1 VFLRTFGLVEPLTNP
16 RNDPPASASEQVP
29 TGEIPIPGIPV
40 TPEAAPVQIL
50 QAVPA
55 AGADDADAIPDQIH
69 PVIPLSAI
77 PAQLQPVTPEVAPV
91 QIRQAV
97 PAAGA
102 DDADAI
108 PDQIHPVI
116 PLPGIPAQLQPVIP
130 EAAPVRQAVPAAGA
144 DDADAIPDQIHPVIP
159 AAAILAAPQETI
171 LSYTETVGEETETVG
186 EEAERCIFT
195 IVRYPDMILGN
206 MESPSHRIQ
215 CHYNLEGQ
223 LQHMVVQNP
232 DNDLTRSF
240 TLKDRDL
247 EVVTIEEG
255 GADKKTTHHMSENI
269 PWVQEMMI
277 GPREFAL
284 SNKLTF
290 EFYFLLP
297 VLGLMKMAATKGRSG
312 ADGLIEIKV
321 GPSNRL
327 YSWIASLIGIRG
339 SFWYDQ
345 EGVMKKMI
353 MHFPGQPSI
362 RMQWRPNDP

>member
-1 VFLRTFGLVEPLTNP
+1 
-16 RNDPPASASEQVP
+16 
-29 TGEIPIPGIPV
+29 
-40 TPEAAPVQIL
+40 
-50 QAVPA
+50 
-55 AGADDADAIPDQIH
+55 
-69 PVIPLSAI
+69 
-77 PAQLQPVTPEVAPV
+77 
-91 QIRQAV
+91 
-97 PAAGA
+97 
-102 DDADAI
+102 
-108 PDQIHPVI
+108 
-116 PLPGIPAQLQPVIP
+116 
-130 EAAPVRQAVPAAGA
+130 
-144 DDADAIPDQIHPVIP
+144 
-159 AAAILAAPQETI
+159 
-171 LSYTETVGEETETVG
+171 
-186 EEAERCIFT
+186 
-195 IVRYPDMILGN
+195 
-206 MESPSHRIQ
+206 
-215 CHYNLEGQ
+215 
-223 LQHMVVQNP
+223 
-232 DNDLTRSF
+232 
-240 TLKDRDL
+240 
-247 EVVTIEEG
+247 
-255 GADKKTTHHMSENI
+255 MSENI